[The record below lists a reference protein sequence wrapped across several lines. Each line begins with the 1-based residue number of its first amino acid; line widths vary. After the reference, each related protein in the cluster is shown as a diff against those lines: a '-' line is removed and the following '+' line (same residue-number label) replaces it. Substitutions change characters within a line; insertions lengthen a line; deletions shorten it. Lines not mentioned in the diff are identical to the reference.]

1 LLNKSYP
8 ITCPAKEQ
16 KVSEKILTPEMQKK
30 IFGILKD
37 NHAVLLGFNVS
48 HAKEMKDWKFP
59 LDVLAIPDNARKIA
73 EDIGEAIG
81 EEHSIRGKIH
91 PAFEELIPKHYELRE
106 KKQTIVRVFETDA
119 CHSYHETPTGLWIA
133 SIPTLLHFF
142 FAMLYAEEDFA
153 PSNRLVC
160 AAEQLMKLAHSEQ
173 RRRFKILTPLTCIG
187 KQLGLLDMRIEKA
200 ELYEK
205 IGKDRS
211 SPEFLEY
218 FFSYNPKQTTPEKKK
233 SLKQALKKL

>member
-1 LLNKSYP
+1 MSVYLELSRPRGDVSRWKKVFTRLQLLNKSYP
-8 ITCPAKEQ
+8 ISCPAKEE
-16 KVSEKILTPEMQKK
+16 KVSEKILTPAMQSR

-48 HAKEMKDWKFP
+48 HTKEMKDWKFP
-59 LDVLAIPDNARKIA
+59 LDVLATPENARKVA
-73 EDIGEAIG
+73 EAIGEAIG

-91 PAFEELIPKHYELRE
+91 PAFEELIPKYYELRE

-119 CHSYHETPTGLWIA
+119 CHSYHETGTGLWIA

-142 FAMLYAEEDFA
+142 FAMLYAEEEFA

-160 AAEQLMKLAHSEQ
+160 TAEQLMNLAHSES

-187 KQLGLLDMRIEKA
+187 KQKGLLDMRIEKS
-200 ELYEK
+200 EL
-205 IGKDRS
+205 
-211 SPEFLEY
+211 
-218 FFSYNPKQTTPEKKK
+218 
-233 SLKQALKKL
+233 